1 MDTFKNPK
9 KYSFQMNQENK
20 YENISNL
27 SLDSFS
33 FLENPFEFSPHEKN
47 YIEYKDNNNKEEQK
61 EYIFKIFNNNINSH
75 SQELNQKANDE
86 EVHKY
91 KEKKN
96 DAISCSQTY
105 I

>member
-1 MDTFKNPK
+1 
-9 KYSFQMNQENK
+9 MNQENK

-33 FLENPFEFSPHEKN
+33 FEFSSHEQN
-47 YIEYKDNNNKEEQK
+47 NLEDKDNNKEEQK

-75 SQELNQKANDE
+75 SQELNQKANNE